1 MKKLSGKTAIITGSA
16 RGIGKGI
23 AELFSE
29 NDANVV
35 IVDINQDEI
44 DKTIASLKE
53 SNPNIIGIKCDIT
66 KEEEIENCV
75 KKVIEHFST
84 IDILVNNAGITNDK
98 LLMRMKLEDWE
109 SVIKVNLT
117 GTFLFTQ
124 KVFKIMIRQ
133 RKGKILNIS
142 SVIGL
147 IGNAGQANYAASKG
161 GIIAFTKSV
170 AKELAARNINVN
182 AIAPGFI
189 KTEMT
194 NKLPETIQEYY
205 LKNIPLKRFGNIKD
219 VANLALFLCCED
231 SDYITG
237 QTIIIDGGML

>member
-23 AELFSE
+23 AELFSK

-35 IVDINQDEI
+35 IVDIDQDEI
-44 DKTIASLKE
+44 NKTVASLKE
-53 SNPNIIGIKCDIT
+53 SNPKVIGIKCDIT
-66 KEEEIENCV
+66 REEEVENCV

-124 KVFKIMIRQ
+124 KVSKIMIRQ

-194 NKLPETIQEYY
+194 DKLPEAIQENY

-219 VANLALFLCCED
+219 VANLALFLCCEN

>member
-1 MKKLSGKTAIITGSA
+1 MKKLSQKTAIITGSA

-29 NDANVV
+29 NDANIV
-35 IVDINQDEI
+35 IVDIIQEEI
-44 DKTIASLKE
+44 NKTVASLKE
-53 SNPNIIGIKCDIT
+53 SNPNVIGIKCDIT
-66 KEEEIENCV
+66 KEEEVENCV
-75 KKVIEHFST
+75 KNVIKQFTS

-124 KVFKIMIRQ
+124 KVSKIMIRQ

-142 SVIGL
+142 SIIGL

-194 NKLPETIQEYY
+194 DKLPETIQEYY
-205 LKNIPLKRFGNIKD
+205 LKNIPLKRFGSIKD